1 MIKITATNRSR
12 NSKNSILF
20 PFENDY
26 QRDMRW
32 GDSIRNMEQ
41 WFALRQKPEKFSN
54 YLSFRLLRLIKET
67 IEKGYDIVNSYHI
80 YTYLDY
86 DYESIPLQKSY
97 EFNLIPEG
105 LTEAQ
110 QSKVFGIGCQMW
122 GEFIP
127 TVESMNK
134 KIYPRLA
141 AYAEVGWTNPSNKDF
156 DRFRNSLN
164 SFIGHWEKLGIQLG
178 EWK

>member
-1 MIKITATNRSR
+1 
-12 NSKNSILF
+12 
-20 PFENDY
+20 
-26 QRDMRW
+26 MR
-32 GDSIRNMEQ
+32 R
-41 WFALRQKPEKFSN
+41 
-54 YLSFRLLRLIKET
+54 
-67 IEKGYDIVNSYHI
+67 
-80 YTYLDY
+80 
-86 DYESIPLQKSY
+86 
-97 EFNLIPEG
+97 

>member
-1 MIKITATNRSR
+1 MIIKETEVVLH
-12 NSKNSILF
+12 NSNWLLAQLF
-20 PFENDY
+20 ISGKGE
-26 QRDMRW
+26 
-32 GDSIRNMEQ
+32 
-41 WFALRQKPEKFSN
+41 PE
-54 YLSFRLLRLIKET
+54 LIKET

-97 EFNLIPEG
+97 EFNPIPEG

-110 QSKVFGIGCQMW
+110 QSKVLGIGCQMW

-141 AYAEVGWTNPSNKDF
+141 AYAEVGWTNPSNKDLIVSVT
-156 DRFRNSLN
+156 R
-164 SFIGHWEKLGIQLG
+164 
-178 EWK
+178 

>member
-1 MIKITATNRSR
+1 MMGWNEITGAQV
-12 NSKNSILF
+12 
-20 PFENDY
+20 NDY
-26 QRDMRW
+26 QRDGSGASQQQLAPGTIVHFW
-32 GDSIRNMEQ
+32 KGESE
-41 WFALRQKPEKFSN
+41 
-54 YLSFRLLRLIKET
+54 LIKET

-97 EFNLIPEG
+97 EFNPIPEG

-110 QSKVFGIGCQMW
+110 QSKVLGIGCQMW